1 MNDNL
6 PILEVK
12 ALGGFSMRYGEKPI
26 SIGSGKSTKA
36 VKLLQILV
44 CSEGRAVSRERLL
57 DMLYGNED
65 ITDAAN
71 NLRVTTFRLKKM
83 LVTAGLPPY
92 DYIQIKSGMYC
103 FAAPMEVVLDADQ
116 FVSLCDQA
124 DEAENTEEKI
134 ELLKKA
140 CLLYGGDYLPDFI
153 CDGVILAK
161 NSNYKEKYT
170 DALNEL
176 CELLMDRGEYET
188 AIEVCEPACRMYPF
202 DEWQAI
208 QIDCL
213 MRMKKYDEALKE
225 YENTAKMFVDEL
237 GVYPSERM
245 MKLFE
250 QMNGRMN
257 FKTQSLPEM
266 EKRLKETDKGS
277 GAYFCSLPGFRDTY
291 RLLARI
297 VERNGQSVY
306 LMLCSI
312 TNGKGQPMK
321 NEERL
326 DMMGK
331 ELQDTLAHCL
341 RRGDSYTRYS
351 KSQYLLLLVGT
362 NRENCG
368 LIFERIQ
375 KYFSREHKTWGKYLE
390 YAVSSV
396 ADSGFNNEDN
406 ENKWEWGKTW
416 DK

>member
-1 MNDNL
+1 MKDNL
-6 PILEVK
+6 PMLEVK
-12 ALGGFSMRYGEKPI
+12 ALGGFSMRYGEKTI

-44 CSEGRAVSRERLL
+44 CSEGRTVSRERLL

-83 LVTAGLPPY
+83 LVTAGLPQY
-92 DYIQIKSGMYC
+92 DYIQIKSGMYS
-103 FAAPMEVVLDADQ
+103 FAAPMEVVLDADR
-116 FVSLCDQA
+116 FVSLSDQA
-124 DEAENTEEKI
+124 DE
-134 ELLKKA
+134 
-140 CLLYGGDYLPDFI
+140 
-153 CDGVILAK
+153 AK

-170 DALNEL
+170 NALNTL

-362 NRENCG
+362 NRENCS

-375 KYFSREHKTWGKYLE
+375 KYFSREHKTWSKYLE

-396 ADSGFNNEDN
+396 ADSGFNSEDN
-406 ENKWEWGKTW
+406 ENKWKWGKTW

>member
-1 MNDNL
+1 MKDNL

-12 ALGGFSMRYGEKPI
+12 ALGGFSMRYGEKTI

-44 CSEGRAVSRERLL
+44 CSEGRTVSRERLL

-83 LVTAGLPPY
+83 LVTAGLPQY
-92 DYIQIKSGMYC
+92 DYIQIKSGMYS
-103 FAAPMEVVLDADQ
+103 FAAPMEVVLDADG

-124 DEAENTEEKI
+124 DETENAEEKI
-134 ELLKKA
+134 DLLKKA
-140 CLLYGGDYLPDFI
+140 CQLYGGDYLPDFI
-153 CDGVILAK
+153 CDGVVLAK

-170 DALNEL
+170 NALNTL

-266 EKRLKETDKGS
+266 EKKGTPAS
-277 GAYFCSLPGFRDTY
+277 PATARASRVLPVPGGPTSSRPFGIDAPASVVV
-291 RLLARI
+291 LM
-297 VERNGQSVY
+297 ERSMFSPFPYSASAVVSVAA
-306 LMLCSI
+306 S
-312 TNGKGQPMK
+312 
-321 NEERL
+321 
-326 DMMGK
+326 
-331 ELQDTLAHCL
+331 ELVMDW
-341 RRGDSYTRYS
+341 S
-351 KSQYLLLLVGT
+351 
-362 NRENCG
+362 
-368 LIFERIQ
+368 FEVT
-375 KYFSREHKTWGKYLE
+375 KLFMPH
-390 YAVSSV
+390 VSSGSTSS
-396 ADSGFNNEDN
+396 ALL
-406 ENKWEWGKTW
+406 
-416 DK
+416 

>member
-1 MNDNL
+1 MKDNL

-12 ALGGFSMRYGEKPI
+12 ALGGFSMRYGEKTI

-44 CSEGRAVSRERLL
+44 CSEGRTVSRERLL

-83 LVTAGLPPY
+83 LVTAGLPQY
-92 DYIQIKSGMYC
+92 DYIQIKSGMYS
-103 FAAPMEVVLDADQ
+103 FTAPMEVVLDADR
-116 FVSLCDQA
+116 FVSLSDQA

-134 ELLKKA
+134 DLLKKA
-140 CLLYGGDYLPDFI
+140 CQLYGGDYLPDFI
-153 CDGVILAK
+153 CDGVVLAK

-170 DALNEL
+170 NALNTL

-341 RRGDSYTRYS
+341 RRGDSYLYTV
-351 KSQYLLLLVGT
+351 Q
-362 NRENCG
+362 
-368 LIFERIQ
+368 
-375 KYFSREHKTWGKYLE
+375 
-390 YAVSSV
+390 
-396 ADSGFNNEDN
+396 
-406 ENKWEWGKTW
+406 
-416 DK
+416 

>member
-1 MNDNL
+1 MKDNL
-6 PILEVK
+6 PSLEVK
-12 ALGGFSMRYGEKPI
+12 ALGGFSMRYGEKAI

-57 DMLYGNED
+57 EMLYGNED

-83 LVTAGLPPY
+83 LVTAGLPAY
-92 DYIQIKSGMYC
+92 DYIQIKNGTYC
-103 FAAPMEVVLDADQ
+103 FEAPMEIVLDADQ
-116 FVSLCDQA
+116 FIALCDL
-124 DEAENTEEKI
+124 AEEKEEVEEKI

-140 CLLYGGDYLPDFI
+140 CMTYGGDYLPDFI

-170 DALNEL
+170 EVLNEL
-176 CELLMDRGEYET
+176 CSLLMDRGEYEE

-257 FKTQSLPEM
+257 FKSQSLPEM
-266 EKRLKETDKGS
+266 EKRLKEPEKES

-297 VERNGQSVY
+297 VERNGQSVF

-312 TNGKGQPMK
+312 TNGKGQPVK

-326 DMMGK
+326 EAMGK
-331 ELQDTLAHCL
+331 ELQNTLAHCL

-368 LIFERIQ
+368 LIFDRIQ
-375 KYFSREHKTWGKYLE
+375 KYFSREHKSWSKYLE

-396 ADSGFNNEDN
+396 ADSGFDSEK
-406 ENKWEWGKTW
+406 ENKWKWGKTW
-416 DK
+416 NK